1 MKKIFI
7 FLTLIVFS
15 LSSFLF
21 TGCNKEQAKER
32 NCYTITADY
41 DDVTHTLNAKMSVLY
56 VNNSDAILDELC
68 FHLYPNAYRK
78 DAQFK
83 AVDESVK
90 DSAYTKGESYGGI
103 EILVVERDEKQVE
116 WDIEG
121 EDDDIL
127 VVELVK
133 ELEPTQKV
141 EIEVEFKLTLPQV
154 KHRLGYMDTIANF
167 GNWYPIACKKIE
179 NGFDTSPYYSNGDPF
194 WSDCSDYKVTVTVPA
209 SFTVA
214 TSGKSE
220 KTENGVTVTY
230 TSKIEN
236 ARDFAFVVGE
246 FECLRQKV
254 GNTEVIYYYKKDS
267 EPQNTLTC
275 AVDSLAFFSSKF
287 GSYPYPTYSV
297 VETHFVYGG
306 MEYPALVY
314 VSDSLNKRMSK
325 EAVIHETAH
334 QWWYA
339 VVGNDQINHA
349 WLDEGLA
356 EYSTT
361 LFYEFNPSYGVTYKQ
376 RMADAVSAYIVYS
389 DVSNYDGVMERNV
402 GEFTSFDYTYTTYL
416 KGALMFDTIRKSVG
430 DSAFFKCLR
439 NYYSDFSFRS
449 ASPQEMI
456 CVFEQSS
463 DRQLKGL
470 FDSFLYGK
478 TGIY

>member
-194 WSDCSDYKVTVTVPA
+194 WSDCSDYNVSITVP
-209 SFTVA
+209 SQYSVA
-214 TSGKSE
+214 MSGKSE
-220 KTENGVTVTY
+220 KKENGIVTTY
-230 TSKIEN
+230 TSSIQN
-236 ARDFAFVVGE
+236 ARDFAFVIGD
-246 FECLRQKV
+246 FYTQKAKV
-254 GNTEVIYYYKKDS
+254 GNTEVIYYYKHDTDAQSSLK
-267 EPQNTLTC
+267 C
-275 AVDSLAFFSSKF
+275 ATDALEFFSQKF
-287 GSYPYPTYSV
+287 GAYPYPTYSV
-297 VETHFVYGG
+297 VETNFVYGG
-306 MEYPALVY
+306 MEYPSLVY
-314 VSDSLNKRMSK
+314 ISNNLNKSMSK
-325 EAVIHETAH
+325 EAIIHETAH

-339 VVGNDQINHA
+339 IVGNDQVNHA
-349 WLDEGLA
+349 WMDEGLA

-361 LFYEFNPSYGVTYKQ
+361 LFYEFNPSYNVTYKQ
-376 RMADAVSAYIVYS
+376 RMADAISAYVVYS
-389 DVSNYDGVMERNV
+389 DVTNYDGVMERNV
-402 GEFTSFDYTYTTYL
+402 GEFTSFDYTYITYL

-430 DSAFFKCLR
+430 DTAFFNALKDYR
-439 NYYSDFSFRS
+439 NEYEFSS
-449 ASPQEMI
+449 ASSIQMI
-456 CVFEQSS
+456 KSFEKSTN
-463 DRQLKGL
+463 RELKGL